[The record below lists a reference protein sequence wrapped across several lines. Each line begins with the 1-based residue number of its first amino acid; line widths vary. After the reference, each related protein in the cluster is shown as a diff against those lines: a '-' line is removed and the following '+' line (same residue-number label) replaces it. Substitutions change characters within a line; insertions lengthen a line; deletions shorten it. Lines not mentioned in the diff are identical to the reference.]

1 MRFARAS
8 MGRNALN
15 LEAFKPSSEP
25 GDMRGRKQ
33 DSRKEWRHQRIKE
46 LRESRP
52 EMSRAEMA
60 ILLGVSIHTLSVD
73 ITLLNHEGDLNPT
86 NG

>member
-1 MRFARAS
+1 VRFARAS

-15 LEAFKPSSEP
+15 LGAFKPSSEP

-46 LRESRP
+46 LRETRP

-60 ILLGVSIHTLSVD
+60 ILLGVSLSTLQAD
-73 ITLLNHEGDLNPT
+73 ITLLNHEGSLNRN